1 MVSLFMKSV
10 TPLTLRATVLS
21 GFFWGFC
28 IFLHKK
34 LGDMTYQRGM
44 SLNLLDTP
52 PLYDVIQESFP
63 NLQKYRMIP
72 EVLHIIPIAMLGI
85 YTLYYKNIH
94 CIKKFLLNHGTLM
107 LLRGISF
114 SVTLLPDS
122 SRMCHLS
129 NHLGSC
135 FDLLF
140 SGHSTIMFLCSL
152 LLSSQFPMSS
162 KWKVFLYS
170 NTAITSFLIIVCRN
184 HYTIDVLYSILFTYL
199 IFKIQN

>member
-1 MVSLFMKSV
+1 MVNLFTGLTIESLI
-10 TPLTLRATVLS
+10 PS
-21 GFFWGFC
+21 GIFWGSC

-34 LGDMTYQRGM
+34 LGDITYERGI
-44 SLNLLDTP
+44 SLNLLDMP
-52 PLYDVIQESFP
+52 PLYDVVQESFP

-72 EVLHIIPIAMLGI
+72 EVLHIIPIALLLI
-85 YTLYYKNIH
+85 YTTYYKNIH
-94 CIKKFLLNHGTLM
+94 CLKKFLLNHGTLM

-152 LLSSQFPMSS
+152 LLSSHFPLSL
-162 KWKVFLYS
+162 KWKVFLFS
-170 NTAITSFLIIVCRN
+170 NTIITSFLIIVCRN
-184 HYTIDVLYSILFTYL
+184 HYTIDVLYSILLTYL
-199 IFKIQN
+199 IFKIQK

>member
-1 MVSLFMKSV
+1 MANLFIG
-10 TPLTLRATVLS
+10 L
-21 GFFWGFC
+21 FWGTC
-28 IFLHKK
+28 ILIHKK
-34 LGDMTYQRGM
+34 LADITYKKGL
-44 SLNLLDTP
+44 SLHLLDSP
-52 PLYDVIQESFP
+52 PLYDVVQESLP

-72 EVLHIIPIAMLGI
+72 EVLHFIPIFTLAI
-85 YTLYYKNIH
+85 YTAYYKNTK
-94 CIKKFLLNHGTLM
+94 CLKKFLLNHGTLM

-122 SRMCHLS
+122 SRMCHIS

-152 LLSSQFPMSS
+152 LLSSHFPLSL
-162 KWKVFLYS
+162 KWKVLLFS

-184 HYTIDVLYSILFTYL
+184 HYTIDVLYSILLTYL
-199 IFKIQN
+199 IFKIQG